1 MRENLVKKAE
11 DGNKFIQ
18 QVLDIVGV
26 VVMVLL
32 GFCLLLILFGL
43 VWITSYILG

>member
-1 MRENLVKKAE
+1 MKKAE